1 MGPVQWRCLVLLEI
15 KNLNVRYGRN
25 HAVKGM
31 NLAVGHDEI
40 VTVLGANGAG
50 KSSLLKALHG
60 LVPTQGG
67 SVFFDGND
75 LTQASSAERVNRKL
89 ALVPEGRQILVSM
102 TVHENL
108 LLGGC
113 RRQDNTL
120 LGDIDTIY
128 ERFPILEARRDAQAS
143 VLSGGEQQMLAI
155 SRALVAKPRLVMLDE
170 PSLGLSPILVDQ
182 LFELIRALNKN
193 GIAILLVEQNTK
205 KALEVAARGYVM
217 ELGSVVLQGSSEELA
232 NDESLVHAY
241 LGTGA

>member
-31 NLAVGHDEI
+31 NLTVGHDEI

-182 LFELIRALNKN
+182 LFELIKALNKN

-241 LGTGA
+241 LGTGT

>member
-1 MGPVQWRCLVLLEI
+1 MLLEI

-31 NLAVGHDEI
+31 NLTVGHDEI

>member
-1 MGPVQWRCLVLLEI
+1 LGPVQWRCLVLLEI

-31 NLAVGHDEI
+31 NLTVGHDEI

-182 LFELIRALNKN
+182 LFELIKALNKN

>member
-31 NLAVGHDEI
+31 NLTVGHDEI

-182 LFELIRALNKN
+182 LFELIKALNKN